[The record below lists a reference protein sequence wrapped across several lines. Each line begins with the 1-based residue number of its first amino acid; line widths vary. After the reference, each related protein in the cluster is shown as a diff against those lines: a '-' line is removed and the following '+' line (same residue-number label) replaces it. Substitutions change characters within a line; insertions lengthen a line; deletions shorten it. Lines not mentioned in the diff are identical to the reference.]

1 MGTQRVKT
9 YQEKQEEK
17 AIKKTREEIDSE
29 EAPSKGANKLV
40 QTAKPSRP
48 KRQRSKKWLKAKE
61 LVISQKEYPLD
72 EAIRLVKKTSYAQ
85 FDARVEMHIRLKPKK
100 GQVVRGVLALPH
112 GTGKEVRVAIFDD
125 KILATIEKGQID
137 FDVLVAR
144 PNDLPKL
151 AKVAKILGPRGLM
164 PNAKSGTITNEPE
177 KLIEQ
182 IKKGQIEFKTDSGNN
197 LHLAIGRVSWEEK
210 KLTENFEV
218 VYNAIRQYSPLT
230 VYLSATM
237 GPSIKIKI

>member
-9 YQEKQEEK
+9 YQEKPEEK
-17 AIKKTREEIDSE
+17 ETQKTEEKEQVTSSEVVKK
-29 EAPSKGANKLV
+29 AVKV
-40 QTAKPSRP
+40 AKPAQP
-48 KRQRSKKWLKAKE
+48 KKQRSKKWLKAKE
-61 LVISQKEYPLD
+61 LVAAQKEYPLE
-72 EAIRLVKKTSYAQ
+72 EAVQLVKKTSYAQ

-112 GTGKEVRVAIFDD
+112 GTGKEVRVVIFDD
-125 KILATIEKGQID
+125 TVLTKIEQGKID
-137 FDVLVAR
+137 FDVLIAR
-144 PNDLPKL
+144 PSDLPKL

-177 KLIEQ
+177 KLVEQ
-182 IKKGQIEFKTDSGNN
+182 IKKGQIEFKADSNNN

-210 KLTENFEV
+210 KLTENFAA
-218 VYNAIRQYSPLT
+218 VYNAIKQYSPLA

-237 GPSIKIKI
+237 GPSIKIRL

>member
-9 YQEKQEEK
+9 YQEKQKQKEK
-17 AIKKTREEIDSE
+17 EKEQAASSE
-29 EAPSKGANKLV
+29 SVQEAAKV
-40 QTAKPSRP
+40 AKPAQP
-48 KRQRSKKWLKAKE
+48 KKQRSKKWLKAKE
-61 LVISQKEYPLD
+61 LVAAQKEYPLE

-85 FDARVEMHIRLKPKK
+85 FDARIEVHIRLKPKK

-112 GTGKEVRVAIFDD
+112 GTGKEARVVVFDD
-125 KILATIEKGQID
+125 GVLTKIEQGKID
-137 FDVLVAR
+137 FDVLIAR
-144 PNDLPKL
+144 PTDLPKL

-177 KLIEQ
+177 KLVEQ
-182 IKKGQIEFKTDSGNN
+182 IKKGQIEFKTDSANN

-210 KLTENFEV
+210 KLAENFTV
-218 VYNAIRQYSPLT
+218 VYNAIKQYSPLA

-237 GPSIKIKI
+237 GPSIKVKL